1 MVHLNLASL
10 LVCHPVKEHNILYQW
25 ELVFNQ
31 RKQLCQLKCLVKG
44 GELVFCI
51 VCQSHLDHLK
61 QLMRRKIESRINFTH
76 RNPRTNTEDRWS
88 TQAIFL
94 LHAICI
100 DKNCPKLGD
109 SYENFVKW
117 KCFVNKEARDSNWPK
132 SFKKIIHLPLT
143 LDPGTWIPGR
153 KAILNSVCLRRQK
166 TVCQQLG
173 LLSASGEEIRGNK

>member
-1 MVHLNLASL
+1 MKKHD
-10 LVCHPVKEHNILYQW
+10 ILYQW

-61 QLMRRKIESRINFTH
+61 QLMSRKIESRINFTH
-76 RNPRTNTEDRWS
+76 PNPRTNTEDRWS

-94 LHAICI
+94 LQAICI

-117 KCFVNKEARDSNWPK
+117 KCFVNKRLGTLIGQETS
-132 SFKKIIHLPLT
+132 KKILHLPLT
-143 LDPGTWIPGR
+143 LDPGT
-153 KAILNSVCLRRQK
+153 
-166 TVCQQLG
+166 
-173 LLSASGEEIRGNK
+173 